1 MKIKKRFQ
9 ISLLC
14 FSLCSLIIILFQG
27 CCKEKCQDY
36 TNPECEN
43 YDPCDPRLK
52 ANADFELYEY
62 NGGSINYET
71 DTMDAYNSM
80 YAKAKYPNDTIIWI
94 IGSERIIQKDL
105 IRSNLPNN
113 AYTSITCIAIKTHK
127 NCNTQ
132 RISRDTLTKRM
143 FCNGVTDDT
152 SDFKAKWP
160 WYGTYEGVDSDNPNR
175 KYRVYFGQITKYNWP
190 AMTLNGIPFGIP
202 PQNPFYS
209 LKDER
214 FSTMGN
220 QWGFKRMSFGEGIGG
235 LAFNANHAFGA
246 KGWAVREGNKL
257 TIYYSYNETSYK
269 EYLKSGKFTT
279 NNPEI
284 FSEVKKWEGVK
295 ISNEVLTR

>member
-1 MKIKKRFQ
+1 MKKHFQ
-9 ISLLC
+9 LGIICFTLVGLLLTIDSC
-14 FSLCSLIIILFQG
+14 RKIRCNDPS
-27 CCKEKCQDY
+27 
-36 TNPECEN
+36 NPECEN
-43 YDPCDPRLK
+43 YEPCDPKLW

-71 DTMDAYNSM
+71 DTMDAYNSL
-80 YAKAKYPNDTIIWI
+80 YAKSKYINDTIIWL
-94 IGSERIIQKDL
+94 IGSERIIQKDI

-113 AYTSITCIAIKTHK
+113 MHTSITCIAVKIHK

-132 RISRDTLTKRM
+132 RISRDTVTKRM
-143 FCNGVTDDT
+143 FCNGVLVTDT
-152 SDFKAKWP
+152 TDFKTKWP

-175 KYRVYFGQITKYNWP
+175 KYRVYFGQITKYNSP

-220 QWGFKRMSFGEGIGG
+220 HWGYKRMSFGEDIGG
-235 LAFNANHAFGA
+235 LAFNANCAFGA

-257 TIYYSYNETSYK
+257 TIYYKYNETSYK
-269 EYLKSGKFTT
+269 EFIETGKFTT
-279 NNPEI
+279 NNPI
-284 FSEVKKWEGVK
+284 LFSEVKKWEGVK
-295 ISNEVLTR
+295 IANEVLTR